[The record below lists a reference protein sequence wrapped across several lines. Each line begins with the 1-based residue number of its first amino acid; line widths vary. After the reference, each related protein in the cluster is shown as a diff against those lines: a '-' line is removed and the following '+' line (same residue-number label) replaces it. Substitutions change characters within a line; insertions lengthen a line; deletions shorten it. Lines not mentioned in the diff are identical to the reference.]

1 MSNHRWK
8 FFRAGGVDQVAL
20 ESAKDLI
27 HLDSLDQKLWVA
39 LSCPTKGVEFD
50 TRTLELIDA
59 DKDGRIRAPDMIAAV
74 KWAIANLKDPEILLQ
89 PSEALALNA
98 INDSTEEGRRLLS
111 SARQILI
118 NLGKEPATITAEDTA
133 DTAKV
138 FSATK
143 FNGDGIVPFDATPDE
158 TVQQAIKDIID
169 SAGPELDR
177 TGNPG
182 ISQEKADLFFKEANA
197 FSDWNRQAEAAG
209 VLTLGESTGAAMIAL
224 EAVRTKIE
232 DFFVRCRLAAFDH
245 RAVTAL
251 NRPEE
256 EYLALAAKDLSEAAP
271 EMVGFPLAH
280 IEAGRTLPL
289 GEGVN
294 PAWSTAIAKFRD
306 IVVHPILGAREELTE
321 KEWAEIKGRF
331 EAFRAWQSSKAGAL
345 VEKLGLVRVREIL
358 VSDAQ
363 SEINALIAKDKA
375 LEPEMNAITGVD
387 RLVRYHRDLYTILK
401 NFVSFADF
409 YSAKQKAI
417 FQAGRLYLDARS
429 CDLCIRV
436 PDIAKHAIVATLGRT
451 YLAYCECTRRGGT
464 DKMIIAAAF
473 TGGDS
478 DHLMVGRNG
487 IFYDRDGNDWDASIV
502 RVLEHPISLRQAIM
516 APYKRFG
523 KMVNDQIE
531 KLAASRDKAI
541 TDKAAATIS
550 AQTKVIEPGAHPAP
564 PAAAPAPAKKE
575 EAFDAAK
582 FAGIFAAISLAVA
595 GLGAA
600 VGQIVTGFLKLTWW
614 QMPLAFIGV
623 FVAVSGPSALLAFLK
638 LRQRNLGPILDACGW
653 AVNGRMKINIPFG
666 AALTCTAKVP
676 PHSLLPFKDPFAEK
690 KSGRFWTWFF
700 VALFIF
706 SMAAFV
712 WWNKKRE
719 KREDTQKSTTIIL
732 TNSVTI
738 TNVPSAATNIVT
750 VTNASASSNTLSK

>member
-1 MSNHRWK
+1 MSKYRWK

-20 ESAKDLI
+20 ESKEDLI
-27 HLDSLDQKLWVA
+27 NLDSLDQKLWVA

-50 TRTLELIDA
+50 TRTLDLIDT

-74 KWAIANLKDPEILLQ
+74 KWAAANLKNPEILLE
-89 PSEALALNA
+89 PSDALPLSA
-98 INDSTEEGRRLLS
+98 INDSTDEGKTLLS
-111 SARQILI
+111 SARQILV
-118 NLGKEPATITAEDTA
+118 NLGKEQTAITAADTA
-133 DTAKV
+133 DTTKV

-143 FNGDGIVPFDATPDE
+143 FNGDGIVPVDATADAAI
-158 TVQQAIKDIID
+158 QQVIKDIMECC
-169 SAGPELDR
+169 GPDLDR

-182 ISQEKADLFFKEANA
+182 ISQAKADAFFKEAQA
-197 FSDWNRQAEAAG
+197 FSDWNRTAEVAG
-209 VLTLGESTGAAMIAL
+209 VLPLGEATGKAMATL
-224 EAVRTKIE
+224 DAVRAKIE

-251 NRPEE
+251 NRPEH
-256 EYLALAAKDLSEAAP
+256 EYLDLAKKDLSAAAP

-294 PAWSTAIAKFRD
+294 PAWSDAIQKLRD
-306 IVVHPILGAREELTE
+306 EVVAPTLGARAELTE
-321 KEWAEIKGRF
+321 IEWTELKRRF
-331 EAFRAWQSSKAGAL
+331 ESFRAWQSSKAGAL
-345 VEKLGLVRVREIL
+345 VEKLGLPRVRQIL
-358 VSDAQ
+358 SSNAQ
-363 SEINALIAKDKA
+363 AEINALIAKDKA
-375 LEPEMNAITGVD
+375 LEPEMNAIAGVD
-387 RLVRYHRDLYTILK
+387 RLVRYYRDLYTLLK

-409 YSAKQKAI
+409 YSTKQYAI

-429 CDLCIRV
+429 CDLCIRI
-436 PDIAKHAIVATLGRT
+436 PDIAKHAAVATLGRT

-464 DKMIIAAAF
+464 DKITIAAAF

-487 IFYDRDGNDWDASIV
+487 LFYDRQGNDWDAAIV
-502 RVLEHPISLRQAIM
+502 RVLEHPISMRQAVM

-523 KMVNDQIE
+523 KMISDQIE
-531 KLAASRDKAI
+531 KIAASRDKAI
-541 TDKAAATIS
+541 SDKAAAAIS
-550 AQTKVIEPGAHPAP
+550 AQTKTLETGAP
-564 PAAAPAPAKKE
+564 PPPPPPDPKADH
-575 EAFDAAK
+575 FDAAK

-614 QMPLAFIGV
+614 QMPLALVGV
-623 FVAVSGPSALLAFLK
+623 LVAISGPSALLAFLK

-666 AALTCTAKVP
+666 AALTCVAKVP

-690 KSGRFWTWFF
+690 KTGRVWLWFF
-700 VALFIF
+700 VILFFASVVAI
-706 SMAAFV
+706 AY
-712 WWNKKRE
+712 WNKQRE
-719 KREDTQKSTTIIL
+719 KRAELRKQPTVIV
-732 TNSVTI
+732 TNAVVI
-738 TNVPSAATNIVT
+738 TNVTTT
-750 VTNASASSNTLSK
+750 VTNTTPATNASSR